1 MNPTTNV
8 ASARTTAPTLRRK
21 RPRHLAPVLLLSC
34 VLACDILT
42 FEGAAP
48 ARVPQLADGLLA
60 MGLIASAIS
69 AAANVITF
77 VRLELLRTSWACRVQ
92 VGVQFLAFVLLLG
105 DLLLRLGWQSAGAT
119 LPYGLALTGGAL
131 ALSLLT
137 SRLAGK
143 TSATLVWDDG
153 EDWSDA

>member
-1 MNPTTNV
+1 MNLPN
-8 ASARTTAPTLRRK
+8 TAAPAPRRG
-21 RPRHLAPVLLLSC
+21 RPRQLVPVLLLSC

-60 MGLIASAIS
+60 IGLIASTIS
-69 AAANVITF
+69 AAANWITF
-77 VRLELLRTSWACRVQ
+77 VRLELLRTSWPCRIQ
-92 VGVQFLAFVLLLG
+92 VGIQFLAFVLLLA
-105 DLLLRLGWQSAGAT
+105 DLLLRLGWDSAGAT

-137 SRLAGK
+137 SRLAVK
-143 TSATLVWDDG
+143 NSATLVWDDG
-153 EDWSDA
+153 DDWSDA